1 MAASP
6 ARFAARSFPFADKL
20 SRTARDGKVSGVSG
34 EAGEQRIGYIPAI
47 DGLRAIAVASV
58 VLYHLW
64 PAALPG
70 GFTGVDIF
78 FVISG
83 FVVTGSLAGKSF
95 ASRRELLAFF
105 YARRL
110 VRIMPALIAML
121 LAATLATQL
130 FVPDAWLSR
139 SVMQTG
145 VSAFAGL
152 SNIVLG
158 LDSDTYFGPQAAYNP
173 FTHTWSLG
181 VEEQFYL
188 LFPFLMWGHLRG
200 QRSAFRLVAGLT
212 IASLILCAVLSQ
224 MQPRL
229 AFYLM
234 PSRFWELGLGM
245 LLCLSID
252 RWRPWVAARGWIA
265 LPALAAIAAGL
276 ALPYTATFPFPVAL
290 LPVLGTA
297 ALIALVCAR
306 PASIAGRVLETRP
319 MVAIGKLSYSLYLW
333 HWPVFVL
340 FRWTS
345 GLDTLPLQLAALALS
360 VSLSIASYRLVE
372 QPLRTSAHLC
382 ALRRS
387 QVVKRMLS
395 VTAVAMLAGAAMF
408 VLHDRLTLSVTGNRA
423 DWYAESGR
431 AAPAG
436 KCRVREQVTGFH
448 GGKITSWIPEGC
460 SPASFTLFA
469 VGDSHNLAYAPNY
482 ARLAAEQGITVRAWF
497 KAGCPFLKLNE
508 AIPQHGSC
516 GSYEAALTGEIGRTA
531 RKGDVVFLPG
541 LRIMRMA
548 NQFDDPGTHS
558 PPPASVLPETIAS
571 AREMLGRLSAS
582 GARIVFE
589 APKPIFPAP
598 PFRCSDW
605 FNRSNPMCRAG
616 LTMPHKALEA
626 RRAPV
631 LGPMVTL
638 GERVWD
644 PFPLLCPGEVCEAVP
659 GGRPLFF
666 DGDHLSG
673 HGNDRVYP
681 GLRDAILSAHQ

>member
-1 MAASP
+1 
-6 ARFAARSFPFADKL
+6 
-20 SRTARDGKVSGVSG
+20 VNGVQS
-34 EAGEQRIGYIPAI
+34 EQRSGYIPAI
-47 DGLRAIAVASV
+47 DGLRAIAVVSV

-64 PAALPG
+64 PATLPG

-83 FVVTGSLAGKSF
+83 FVVTGSLAGRSF
-95 ASRRELLAFF
+95 ATRRELLAFF

-110 VRIMPALIAML
+110 VRIMPALIGML
-121 LAATLATQL
+121 LTAVLATQL

-173 FTHTWSLG
+173 FTHSWSLG

-224 MQPRL
+224 LQPRL

-245 LLCLSID
+245 LLSLSIG

-265 LPALAAIAAGL
+265 LPALAAIAAGF
-276 ALPYTATFPFPVAL
+276 ALPYTASFPFPVAL
-290 LPVLGTA
+290 LPVLGTV

-306 PASIAGRVLETRP
+306 PASFAARALETRP
-319 MVAIGKLSYSLYLW
+319 MVGIGKLSYSLYLW

-360 VSLSIASYRLVE
+360 IGLSVASYLLVE
-372 QPLRTSAHLC
+372 QPLRTSATLA
-382 ALRRS
+382 ALPRPR
-387 QVVKRMLS
+387 VVTRMLS
-395 VTAVAMLAGAAMF
+395 ATLVAMLAGTAMF
-408 VLHDRLTLSVTGNRA
+408 LLHDRITLSVTGDRA

-431 AAPAG
+431 AVPAA
-436 KCRVREQVTGFH
+436 KCRVREDATGFH
-448 GGKITSWIPEGC
+448 GGKVTSWTPEGC
-460 SPASFTLFA
+460 PPAGFTLFA
-469 VGDSHNLAYAPNY
+469 IGDSHNLAYAPDY
-482 ARLAAEQGITVRAWF
+482 ARLAAEQGVTVRAWF

-516 GSYEAALTGEIGRTA
+516 GNYEAALIAEIGKTA
-531 RKGDVVFLPG
+531 RKGDVIFLPG
-541 LRIMRMA
+541 LRIMRIA
-548 NQFDDPGTHS
+548 NQFDDPGTHN
-558 PPPASVLPETIAS
+558 PPAASVLPETLVK
-571 AREMLGRLSAS
+571 AREVLAGLSA
-582 GARIVFE
+582 GGGRVLFE

-616 LTMPHKALEA
+616 LSKARAELEA

-631 LGPMVTL
+631 LGPMRAL

-644 PFPLLCPGEVCEAVP
+644 PFPVLCPGAVCEAVP

-673 HGNDRVYP
+673 HGNDLLYP
-681 GLRDAILSAHQ
+681 HLRDAILDARK